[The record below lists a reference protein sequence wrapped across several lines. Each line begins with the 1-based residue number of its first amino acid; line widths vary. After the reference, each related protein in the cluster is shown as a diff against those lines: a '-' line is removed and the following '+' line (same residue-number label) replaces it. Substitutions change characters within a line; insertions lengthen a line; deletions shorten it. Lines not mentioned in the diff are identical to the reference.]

1 MKKDIK
7 FEEVKDIAVTVVRD
21 FDGVSYQ
28 WNVYLLN
35 LKETPIQNVLVSS
48 RGYGTETKSGVTTST
63 LRFFFEEIDSMH
75 YVLIEPI
82 MENVFSLN
90 NDYWVSFYVNGE
102 IQDKQ
107 FIFLPDSIIEKNFV
121 NIPLIEKRGVMIR

>member
-7 FEEVKDIAVTVVRD
+7 FEEVKDIAVTVVKE
-21 FDGVSYQ
+21 FDGVSYH

-35 LKETPIQNVLVSS
+35 LKNVPIKNVIISS
-48 RGYGTETKSGVTTST
+48 RGYGTETKSGVKTST
-63 LRFFFEEIDSMH
+63 LRFFFEEIQPMD

-90 NDYWVSFYVNGE
+90 NEYWVSFYIGEE

-107 FIFLPDSIIEKNFV
+107 FIFLPDSIIEDNFV
-121 NIPLIEKRGVMIR
+121 SVPLMNTKGVMIK